1 MTTGEISC
9 PVTTGKDSQPRDN
22 RRDFLSRDNCIAGSI
37 LWINEEEEEEEG
49 GWGWV
54 VGISPPDLLYHP
66 PISGQRKY
74 RQHTA

>member
-49 GWGWV
+49 GGG
-54 VGISPPDLLYHP
+54 VGVGSGHITSRSLISSTHIRPE
-66 PISGQRKY
+66 KV
-74 RQHTA
+74 